1 MSDQLVTGNSFSRAL
16 SFGQDALPER
26 VAHAADYPLGVL
38 IMLIACKALA
48 YGLSLSAFRGGPC
61 SRRCSPAQPSASR
74 QAGCRGWTW
83 ACHRDRHR
91 CDVRR
96 TSRGHRL
103 VDDEALNL
111 RIVRERGKGR
121 DELALVNELGA

>member
-16 SFGQDALPER
+16 FFGQDALPEL

-48 YGLSLSAFRGGPC
+48 YGLSLSAFRGGPVF
-61 SRRCSPAQPSASR
+61 PSMFTGAAIGIAAS
-74 QAGCRGWTW
+74 GLPGM
-83 ACHRDRHR
+83 DLGLPSGGHR

-96 TSRGHRL
+96 TSTP
-103 VDDEALNL
+103 AP
-111 RIVRERGKGR
+111 
-121 DELALVNELGA
+121 